1 MMLQQAIV
9 YLVVAGAALWLVW
22 SFGPESLRRAV
33 LRKRRVA
40 PAYDVALQAD
50 GLGGEAEGAKA
61 ADKSCG
67 PDCGH

>member
-9 YLVVAGAALWLVW
+9 YLVVAVAALWLVW

-33 LRKRRVA
+33 LRKRRVT
-40 PAYDVALQAD
+40 PGYDVALHAD
-50 GLGGEAEGAKA
+50 GLAGEAEGATH
-61 ADKSCG
+61 ADKACG